1 LHLHAEYIQFEHPI
15 TKELMEILVEAGF

>member
-1 LHLHAEYIQFEHPI
+1 LHAEYIQFEHPI